1 MKKLNWRALLVLPVL
16 AGAIALFVF
25 HGPNWHQVHD
35 AFTVVRWEWVVAAI
49 ALNLASVLARALAWQ
64 TAINQSLEGVGV
76 QVQLDK
82 QGNKKEFVTLLNSM
96 LKPFSTRPTP
106 TSEQIERIEG
116 IRAAG
121 KVLGLDIL
129 RDSKN
134 SRERSLALTHL
145 EDCIMW
151 AVKGIVLENA

>member
-1 MKKLNWRALLVLPVL
+1 MMNEQDEERFEQLQN
-16 AGAIALFVF
+16 
-25 HGPNWHQVHD
+25 
-35 AFTVVRWEWVVAAI
+35 
-49 ALNLASVLARALAWQ
+49 
-64 TAINQSLEGVGV
+64 SLT
-76 QVQLDK
+76 
-82 QGNKKEFVTLLNSM
+82 NI
-96 LKPFSTRPTP
+96 TP